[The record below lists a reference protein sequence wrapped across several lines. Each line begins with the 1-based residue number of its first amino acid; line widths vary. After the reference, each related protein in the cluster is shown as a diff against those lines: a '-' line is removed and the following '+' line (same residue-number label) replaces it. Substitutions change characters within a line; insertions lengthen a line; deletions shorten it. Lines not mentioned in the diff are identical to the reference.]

1 MEKEKDTIKDDKD
14 KPKKKKKEPK
24 KKTRYQPKLPLVH
37 VAHRTKEQIANGAQN
52 EAETERRVFEIVDM
66 IVKGKS
72 ETSCLKHLQ
81 ERYNIGVNTAY
92 NYYLSAVKFLMP
104 KDVDEYKEKML
115 AKNIKRLETI
125 IEKTMDKENYR
136 DAIQALK
143 EINRIVCPNNNTVS
157 VATTDTVFQIKFG
170 NE

>member
-1 MEKEKDTIKDDKD
+1 MEKEKDTNKDI
-14 KPKKKKKEPK
+14 KKKKKEPK
-24 KKTRYQPKLPLVH
+24 KKTRYTPKLPLVH
-37 VAHRTKEQIANGAQN
+37 IDHRTKEQIENGAQN
-52 EAETERRVFEIVDM
+52 EAETERRVFEIVEM

-81 ERYNIGVNTAY
+81 DTYNIGVKTAN

-104 KDVDEYKEKML
+104 KDVDDYKEKML
-115 AKNIKRLETI
+115 AKNIKRLEMI

-136 DAIQALK
+136 DAIQALR
-143 EINRIVCPNNNTVS
+143 EINRLVSPNNNTVS

>member
-1 MEKEKDTIKDDKD
+1 MEREKDTDKV
-14 KPKKKKKEPK
+14 KKNNEKTKHPSKKY
-24 KKTRYQPKLPLVH
+24 TPKLPYVF
-37 VAHRTKEQIANGAQN
+37 AEKTTQKRQN
-52 EAETERRVFEIVDM
+52 EQETEKRVFELVDM

-72 ETSCLKHLQ
+72 QESCL
-81 ERYNIGVNTAY
+81 
-92 NYYLSAVKFLMP
+92 NYIVEKYGIKRKNAEYYYRSAIDVLIP
-104 KDVDEYKEKML
+104 KNMDEYKAEVI
-115 AKNIKRLETI
+115 AKNFKRLETI
-125 IEKTMDKENYR
+125 IEKTMDRENYR